1 MTEKVEKTKKIQ
13 LKADKSYSICSC
25 GKSKVMP
32 YCDGT
37 HRDWNEKNSCD
48 YKSIKI
54 IADKDVELS
63 LDSAMWIG

>member
-1 MTEKVEKTKKIQ
+1 
-13 LKADKSYSICSC
+13 
-25 GKSKVMP
+25 MP

-37 HRDWNEKNSCD
+37 YRDWNEKNSCD